1 MRTDRLSTTVIT
13 LRLALPLALA
23 LGLQGCTDAVAN
35 DTAVQ
40 RGDIAFA
47 AGETDEALAEYRL
60 AARQENAPAEILARV
75 AHAYVSTGQVDEAHE
90 FYLQAIEADSSWTLQ
105 AVADLMGMAES
116 AQRDGDRF
124 RMASAVEAART
135 IQPSVGLD
143 GLALPLAR
151 HHFGNGEYGK
161 ALPLFQ
167 RALEA
172 GGDTLPAVMFEIGQA
187 HEQIGDCSKAL
198 VFFESYRA
206 NAPTGR
212 RSEVDWFIGTCSFE
226 VARGLRGIEGGAD
239 RGSLLEALQNVDR
252 AIEMGEPRNL
262 LGRAW
267 FERGEI
273 LADLGECEDA
283 IASFRQVE
291 ITEGPSGGAL
301 VTRARERLDDIRF
314 GRGLRELRVK
324 DPCG

>member
-1 MRTDRLSTTVIT
+1 MIH
-13 LRLALPLALA
+13 RLALLALLSLPLAA
-23 LGLQGCTDAVAN
+23 ACGDAIAN

-47 AGETDEALAEYRL
+47 AGELDEALAEYRL
-60 AARQENAPAEILARV
+60 AARDQDAPAEVLARV
-75 AHAYVSTGQVDEAHE
+75 AHAYVASGQVDEAHE
-90 FYLQAIEADSSWTLQ
+90 FYLLAIEEDPSWAQQ
-105 AVADLMGMAES
+105 AVADLMGMADE

-124 RMASAVEAART
+124 RMASAVGAARS
-135 IQPSVGLD
+135 IEPSIGLD

-151 HHFGNGEYGK
+151 HHFNNGEYGL
-161 ALPLFQ
+161 ALPLYE
-167 RALEA
+167 RALAA

-187 HEQIGDCSKAL
+187 HEQIGDCRKAL
-198 VFFESYRA
+198 VFFESYRG
-206 NAPTGR
+206 NAPRSR

-239 RGSLLEALQNVDR
+239 EESLLEALQNVDR

-273 LADLGECEDA
+273 LADLGECENA

-291 ITEGPSGGAL
+291 IVEGATDGAL
-301 VTRARERLDDIRF
+301 VTRARERLDAIRF
-314 GRGLRELRVK
+314 GRGLEQFRT